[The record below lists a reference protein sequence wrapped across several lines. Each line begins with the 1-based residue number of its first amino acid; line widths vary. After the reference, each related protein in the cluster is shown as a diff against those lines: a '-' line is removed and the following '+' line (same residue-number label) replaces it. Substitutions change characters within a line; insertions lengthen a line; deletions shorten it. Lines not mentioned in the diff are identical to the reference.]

1 MIQFP
6 NIDPIAVQLGPLAI
20 RWYGISYL
28 VGIGLAWLL
37 LTWRAKSKQ
46 NWDSDQVSD
55 LVTFA
60 ALGAVLGGRLGYIF
74 LYKLNSYAADP
85 LSIFKVWEGGMA
97 FHGGLVG
104 VLVAFFLFARKNNKS
119 FFEIADFA
127 APVVPVGLFFGRI
140 ANFINAELWGAPT
153 DKPWGIVFPGGG
165 PLPRHPSQLY
175 EAALEGILLFLILWF
190 FSRSSR
196 PLKAISGLFLLG
208 YGFFRSLVELV
219 REPDAHV
226 GYIAFDWVTLGQ
238 LYSLPMIFAGVVLII
253 LAYRNKE
260 GV

>member
-6 NIDPIAVQLGPLAI
+6 NIDPIALQLGPLAI

-37 LTWRAKSKQ
+37 LSWRSKSKQ
-46 NWDSDQVSD
+46 DWNSEQVSD

-60 ALGAVLGGRLGYIF
+60 ALGAVIGGRIGYIL
-74 LYKLNSYAADP
+74 LYKFSSYAADP
-85 LSIFKVWEGGMA
+85 LSIFKVWEGGMS
-97 FHGGLVG
+97 FHGGLMG
-104 VLVAFFLFARKNNKS
+104 VLIAFYLFARKNKKT
-119 FFEIADFA
+119 FFQVADFA

-140 ANFINAELWGAPT
+140 ANFINAELWGAVT
-153 DKPWGIVFPGGG
+153 DKPWGVVFPNGG

-175 EAALEGILLFLILWF
+175 EAALEGIVLFLILWF
-190 FSRSSR
+190 FSRSER
-196 PLKAISGLFLLG
+196 PLRAISGMFLVG
-208 YGFFRSLVELV
+208 YGCFRSMVELV

-238 LYSLPMIFAGVVLII
+238 VYSLPMIMAGLVLIY
-253 LAYRNKE
+253 LAYRKKE
-260 GV
+260 GK